1 MRKGE
6 IPWCVEIASP
16 SYMAMR
22 TKNACLSRMCE
33 RCESNSIL
41 TPNSSRAPS
50 NLRCNGGG
58 GFDSWA
64 NPGCIVIPTSLS
76 YALLPS
82 WTRGRTYIRNQE
94 NWFLRTQN
102 ITSHIAQSFR
112 FSRNRMPNSSILT
125 SFIAC
130 ALINNSISINMQSE
144 EGISRKNVQAAKEGT
159 IKMNY
164 TLPSTPKSASHSLSF
179 VAERALCALPR
190 KYVHLFPILLLC
202 LSQTTVRPFPNKSHS
217 HKE

>member
-1 MRKGE
+1 MC
-6 IPWCVEIASP
+6 WDCIAIVYGCNDEAS
-16 SYMAMR
+16 
-22 TKNACLSRMCE
+22 CISRECE
-33 RCESNSIL
+33 RCERNSIL

-64 NPGCIVIPTSLS
+64 NPGCISKPTLLS
-76 YALLPS
+76 YALFPR
-82 WTRGRTYIRNQE
+82 WTRGSTYIRNQE
-94 NWFLRTQN
+94 NWFLWTQD

-112 FSRNRMPNSSILT
+112 FSRNRMPNSPILT

-130 ALINNSISINMQSE
+130 ALINTWISINHAIWE
-144 EGISRKNVQAAKEGT
+144 LRKESRKKKTYKQRKKERLRWT
-159 IKMNY
+159 SFSHP
-164 TLPSTPKSASHSLSF
+164 PSISPLYNKWKSKKSGLWT
-179 VAERALCALPR
+179 LPR

-202 LSQTTVRPFPNKSHS
+202 LSQTTVRPFPNKCHS